1 MNNYDWL
8 TSDKNKKISSSK
20 TSVHLV
26 LPDDEVITCNA
37 YDGDGVFDGYDL
49 FGIVSQLNLGI
60 ESTQLGKALVFGK
73 LFVFNDELFL
83 YIPEN
88 ADSDSV
94 CEIKKYI
101 PSHAQLE
108 VFSTDLEIIEING
121 KEKSIKNFIKD
132 KTLVSKELKEYLP
145 YKYPLKFANSLN
157 ASYNEL
163 APSKFC
169 GK

>member
-1 MNNYDWL
+1 MNNYNWL

-20 TSVHLV
+20 TPVHLV

-37 YDGDGVFDGYDL
+37 YDGDGIFDGYDL
-49 FGIVSQLNLGI
+49 FGIVS
-60 ESTQLGKALVFGK
+60 FGK
-73 LFVFNDELFL
+73 LFVFSDELFL
-83 YIPEN
+83 YISEKV
-88 ADSDSV
+88 DSESV

-145 YKYPLKFANSLN
+145 YKYPLKFASRLN